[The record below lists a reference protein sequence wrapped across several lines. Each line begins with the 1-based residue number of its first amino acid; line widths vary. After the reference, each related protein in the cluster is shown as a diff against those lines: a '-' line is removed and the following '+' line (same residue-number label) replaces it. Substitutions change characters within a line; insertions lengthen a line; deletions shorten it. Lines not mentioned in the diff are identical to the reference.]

1 MAKRRSPF
9 IRLLRKIVFAV
20 LIVLAVLALI
30 IWINFIRFSSR
41 QIAVDPIP
49 ETEIAIPVAAER
61 LSAAVQLPT
70 VSYPD
75 RIDTASFRR
84 LDTLIRSNFPLVDSL
99 LERLEV
105 APFSQVF
112 RWTGRQSDMPPI
124 LLLAHLDVVPVE
136 PEAEKDWTYPPFSGR
151 IADGYI
157 WGRGTLDDKISAFA
171 ILEAIEQLLHEGY
184 HPNRSIYLA
193 FGHDEEVSG
202 LAGARTI
209 SDYFARQNIRFEYIL
224 DEGQLVLK
232 NALAGL
238 DPPLAMIGIA
248 EKGFLTL
255 DLTVELEEGGHSSM
269 PPPATA
275 IGILA
280 RGIDRLQE
288 HPSPARIDGAT
299 RGLFEFIGPEM
310 SPLYKTLFAN
320 LWLTESLLIKQLST
334 GNASNAII
342 RTTTAPTVIQGG
354 VRANV
359 LPTRAQAKVNFRILP
374 GETVESVTS
383 YVKAVLDDERIAI
396 SKPES
401 NWQNNPSAISGTNT
415 FGFGVIQKT
424 IQQVF
429 PEAVVAPALV
439 IGATDSRHY
448 QQVSD
453 QIYRF
458 QPIVLDQP
466 DLSRIHGIDERIS
479 MENYGKAIRFFQQL
493 IRNSSI

>member
-1 MAKRRSPF
+1 MSRKRSPF
-9 IRLLRKIVFAV
+9 IRFVRKIAMGGIILLTLLV
-20 LIVLAVLALI
+20 LV
-30 IWINFIRFSSR
+30 IWINVIRFSSR
-41 QIAVDPIP
+41 QIVVEPIERVAVSP
-49 ETEIAIPVAAER
+49 EAGER
-61 LSAAVQLPT
+61 LSTAVQLTTISAPEG
-70 VSYPD
+70 
-75 RIDTASFRR
+75 IDTSAFLA
-84 LDTLIRSNFPLVDSL
+84 LDTLIRSSFPLVDSR

-105 APFSQVF
+105 TPFSQVW
-112 RWTGRQSDMPPI
+112 RWDGQQSDMAPI

-136 PEAEKDWTYPPFSGR
+136 EEATQNWQYPPFSGQ
-151 IADGYI
+151 IADGFI
-157 WGRGTLDDKISAFA
+157 WGRGTLDDKVSAFA
-171 ILEAIEQLLHEGY
+171 ILEAIEQLLREDY
-184 HPNRSIYLA
+184 RPNRTIYLA

-202 LAGARTI
+202 LAGAQTI
-209 SDYFARQNIRFEYIL
+209 SNFFAQQRIRFEYVL
-224 DEGQLVLK
+224 DEGQLVL
-232 NALAGL
+232 NDALAGL
-238 DPPLAMIGIA
+238 DPPLAMIGVA

-255 DLTVELEEGGHSSM
+255 DLQVELEEGGHSSM

-280 RGIDRLQE
+280 RAINRLQE
-288 HPSPARIDGAT
+288 QPVPARIDGAT

-310 SPLYKTLFAN
+310 SPLYKMLFAN
-320 LWLTESLLIKQLST
+320 LWLTESLLTKQLSS

-359 LPTRAQAKVNFRILP
+359 LPTQAQAKINFRILP
-374 GETVESVTS
+374 GETVESVTK
-383 YVKAVLDDERIAI
+383 YVEEVVADERIKI
-396 SKPES
+396 SAPEN

-453 QIYRF
+453 QVYRF
-458 QPIVLDQP
+458 LPLVLDQA
-466 DLSRIHGIDERIS
+466 DLSRIHGIDERVS
-479 MENYGKAIRFFQQL
+479 TEGYADAIRFYQQL

>member
-1 MAKRRSPF
+1 MSRKHSPF
-9 IRLLRKIVFAV
+9 IRFLRKVVMGGIILLTLLV
-20 LIVLAVLALI
+20 LV
-30 IWINFIRFSSR
+30 IWINVIRFSSR
-41 QIAVDPIP
+41 QIVVEPIERVAVSP
-49 ETEIAIPVAAER
+49 EAGGR
-61 LSAAVQLPT
+61 LSAAVRLATISSPEG
-70 VSYPD
+70 
-75 RIDTASFRR
+75 IDTSAFLA
-84 LDTLIRSNFPLVDSL
+84 LDTLIRSSFPLVDSL

-105 APFSQVF
+105 TPFSQVW
-112 RWTGRQSDMPPI
+112 RWDGQQSSMAPI
-124 LLLAHLDVVPVE
+124 LLLAHLDVVPAE
-136 PEAEKDWTYPPFSGR
+136 EEATQNWRYAPFSGQ

-157 WGRGTLDDKISAFA
+157 WGRGTLDDKVSAFA
-171 ILEAIEQLLHEGY
+171 ILEAIEQLLREDY
-184 HPNRSIYLA
+184 RPNRTIYLA

-202 LAGARTI
+202 LAGAQTI
-209 SDYFARQNIRFEYIL
+209 SNFFAQQHIRFEYIL
-224 DEGQLVLK
+224 DEGQLILN

-238 DPPLAMIGIA
+238 DPPLAMIGVA

-255 DLTVELEEGGHSSM
+255 DLKVELEAGGHSSM

-280 RGIDRLQE
+280 RAINRLQE
-288 HPSPARIDGAT
+288 QPVPARIDGAT

-320 LWLTESLLIKQLST
+320 LWLTESLLIKQLSA

-359 LPTRAQAKVNFRILP
+359 LPTQAQAKINFRILP
-374 GETVESVTS
+374 GETTESVTK
-383 YVKAVLDDERIAI
+383 YVEEVVADERIKI
-396 SKPES
+396 SAPEH

-448 QQVSD
+448 QLVSD

-458 QPIVLDQP
+458 LPLVLDQA
-466 DLSRIHGIDERIS
+466 DLSRIHGIDERVS
-479 MENYGKAIRFFQQL
+479 TEGYADAIRFYQQL